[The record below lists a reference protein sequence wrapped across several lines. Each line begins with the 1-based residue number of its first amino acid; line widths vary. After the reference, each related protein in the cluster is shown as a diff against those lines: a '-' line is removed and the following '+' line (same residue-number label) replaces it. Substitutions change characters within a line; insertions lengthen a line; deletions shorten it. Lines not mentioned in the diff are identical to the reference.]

1 MAMFKPYRVTSSQLN
16 SLPIVDGQYI
26 VVTDTN
32 QVYLD
37 MEDNTRKLLKSEMSK
52 EDIVS
57 ALGYTPIQF
66 TVVETW

>member
-66 TVVETW
+66 AVVETW